1 MTTPKRQAIKIPWDA
16 YETLRGLARHAA
28 RYGWE
33 SFGIDRDDTPTQ
45 TALIEEAINLLA
57 AKKRKRKSKR

>member
-1 MTTPKRQAIKIPWDA
+1 MPETPKRQAIKIPWEA
-16 YETLRGLARHAA
+16 YETLRDLTRHAA
-28 RYGWE
+28 RHGWA

-57 AKKRKRKSKR
+57 AKKKRKTKR